1 MTVGEATR
9 RPRDLDTR
17 GQIHDLVIQFY
28 REIMLDPL
36 LGPVFDEVAE
46 VDWSAHIPTLIDFW
60 CRVLLGQPGYGGFIL
75 SAHQRVHD
83 IERFEPEM
91 FDRWYVLFVEAVDGA
106 WQGPIADAAKVHAQR
121 MATVL
126 CRRLLGVEWQVP
138 CALVDVE
145 AEPISCRA

>member
-46 VDWSAHIPTLIDFW
+46 VEWRLHIPRLIDFW
-60 CRVLLGQPGYGGFIL
+60 CRFSASPIL
-75 SAHQRVHD
+75 STTKCGMPPLIWPASSMKRGSKPVCFAFHD
-83 IERFEPEM
+83 R
-91 FDRWYVLFVEAVDGA
+91 
-106 WQGPIADAAKVHAQR
+106 
-121 MATVL
+121 
-126 CRRLLGVEWQVP
+126 
-138 CALVDVE
+138 
-145 AEPISCRA
+145 

>member
-1 MTVGEATR
+1 VTVGDAAR

-46 VDWSAHIPTLIDFW
+46 VEWPLHIPRLIDFW
-60 CRVLLGQPGYGGFIL
+60 CRVLLGQPGYDGFIL

-83 IERFEPEM
+83 IESFEPEL
-91 FDRWYVLFVEAVDGA
+91 FDRWYLLFVEAVDGG
-106 WQGPIADAAKVHAQR
+106 WQGPIADAAKVHAER
-121 MATVL
+121 MAGVL
-126 CRRLLGVEWQVP
+126 CRRLLGIEWQIP
-138 CALVDVE
+138 RALVDVE
-145 AEPISCRA
+145 PEPISGRT